1 MKRFITSLI
10 LVAIVSV
17 TAQFANGQT
26 AIKFGHINNEE
37 LVKSMPEYDS
47 ALVKLEGLKVQFEK
61 DIELLQV
68 EFNNAYNRYLTESKN
83 WSDMV
88 RQTKEEEL
96 TSMQQKIEAF
106 SQQAQQMMQE
116 QQNALFAPIVDKADK
131 AVKAVGREN
140 GFVYV
145 FDMSRGAILFV
156 DETKSTDVTS
166 LVKTKLGIK

>member
-1 MKRFITSLI
+1 MKRFTTSII
-10 LVAIVSV
+10 LVALFLV
-17 TAQFANGQT
+17 AGQFANGQV
-26 AIKFGHINNEE
+26 ALKFAHLNNEE

-47 ALVKLEGLKVQFEK
+47 ALVKLEGMKVQFEK

-83 WSDMV
+83 WSELV

-96 TSMQQKIEAF
+96 TSMQQKIEGF
-106 SQQAQQMMQE
+106 TQQAQQMMQE
-116 QQNALFAPIVDKADK
+116 QQNQLFAPIIDKADK

-145 FDMSRGAILFV
+145 FDMSRGSILFV
-156 DETKSTDVTS
+156 DETKSTDITA

>member
-1 MKRFITSLI
+1 MKRFTTTLI
-10 LVAIVSV
+10 LVAILAVM
-17 TAQFANGQT
+17 AQYSNGQT
-26 AIKFGHINNEE
+26 TLKFAHINNEE
-37 LVKSMPEYDS
+37 LVKAMPDYDS
-47 ALVKLEGLKVQFEK
+47 ALVKLEKLRGQFEK

-68 EFNNAYNRYLTESKN
+68 EFNNAYNRYITESAK

-96 TSMQQKIEAF
+96 TSMQQKIESF
-106 SQQAQQMMQE
+106 TQQAQQLMQDN
-116 QQNALFAPIVDKADK
+116 QNQLFAPIVDKADK

-140 GFVYV
+140 GFIYV

-156 DETKSTDVTS
+156 DETKSTDITA

>member
-1 MKRFITSLI
+1 MKRFTTTLI
-10 LVAIVSV
+10 LVAIFLV

-26 AIKFGHINNEE
+26 TIKFAHINNEE
-37 LVKSMPEYDS
+37 LVRSMPEYDS
-47 ALVKLEGLKVQFEK
+47 ALVKLEGLKTQFEK

-96 TSMQQKIEAF
+96 TSMQQKIEGF
-106 SQQAQQMMQE
+106 TQQAQQMMQE
-116 QQNALFAPIVDKADK
+116 QQSALFAPIVDKADK
-131 AVKAVGREN
+131 AIKAVGREN
-140 GFVYV
+140 GFIYV

-156 DETKSTDVTS
+156 DDTKSTDITP